1 MSLESALEEERR
13 EIIRI
18 LEGRPAAPV
27 ATAMRNQSVAMPRPA
42 RSMLDVESSPPVLRH
57 HSVAGTSE
65 GISPHPQTSP
75 ASPVPQP
82 RYRSMLDFDSP
93 PPPPSTVNTS
103 LKVSISNQPQRSQSI
118 AFAPSV
124 KAGNSGRKGSI
135 IPVDTGGRKGSIAP
149 MDTRMNFSGFAA
161 DADGAP
167 ISRQKTG
174 SKQRQRGSEDKE
186 VPMAM
191 RKQLYQADED
201 GVPIPVMAIPS
212 GNAARVLPSDNSP
225 GRYGRSKSPRMRN
238 SPMNLMSDPRMITLQ
253 TGETIDLN
261 KAYRRLSD
269 AKLSASDGGLA
280 RLPQKKVA
288 DKLRQMSGE
297 TLAPNG
303 GTRMT
308 KDHYDSEEAID
319 TSDEESDDGLDHG
332 FDGFH
337 RGRQKGRPRGGDG
350 NEDTPASM
358 GKAAGPRKPMS
369 MLAAAEEERHRI
381 SQSTPQVV
389 ITSPGQL
396 PQKKSGVHP
405 NTNFDVSASAPPT
418 PHSSDSEAD
427 MGDIRKAQRLA
438 IAVGETLSTPDS
450 YRLIRSITRGEYVRI
465 TEEAKEEDKKVRRYV
480 VCTDLSDQSAHAL
493 EWTIG
498 TILRDGDQ
506 LIAIYAMDLTEAI
519 KAGDL
524 DSHSGGLDIGEGGNA
539 FADHDSVLSAS
550 SSTKQHQHQ
559 HLLPTPAGG
568 TPVRPGTPL
577 LSSIKAHSRSKSGG
591 GSTTPARSASPS
603 TTTAAPGGATINR
616 AEAERRRATEVITGL
631 CVRLLRKT
639 KLQVQ
644 IVVEVIHCRSPKH
657 LLTEAIDYLDPTLVV
672 LGSRGRSS
680 LKGVLLGSFSN
691 YLVSKSSVPV
701 MVARKRLKK
710 HSKHTANV
718 KMSNNLSVTRGLAS
732 AKID

>member
-1 MSLESALEEERR
+1 MAPPKGMSLESALDEERR
-13 EIIRI
+13 EVLRI
-18 LEGRPAAPV
+18 LEGLPAQPAQ
-27 ATAMRNQSVAMPRPA
+27 AQLQAQRNQSVAMPSPG
-42 RSMLDVESSPPVLRH
+42 RSMLDIDSAPSVPRH

-65 GISPHPQTSP
+65 GLSFPPT
-75 ASPVPQP
+75 APVGQPVAP
-82 RYRSMLDFDSP
+82 RYRSMLDFDTP
-93 PPPPSTVNTS
+93 PTSKTFSLVLKQVTSTP
-103 LKVSISNQPQRSQSI
+103 PQRAQSI

-124 KAGNSGRKGSI
+124 KPGVSSK
-135 IPVDTGGRKGSIAP
+135 KGSIASS
-149 MDTRMNFSGFAA
+149 DNRLNFSGFTA

-167 ISRQKTG
+167 IY
-174 SKQRQRGSEDKE
+174 RQRNGSSQLSKGSDNREM
-186 VPMAM
+186 PMSI
-191 RKQLYQADED
+191 RKQLFQADED
-201 GVPIPVMAIPS
+201 GIPIPISAIPS
-212 GNAARVLPSDNSP
+212 VNTGRSGKQDSSP
-225 GRYGRSKSPRMRN
+225 GRFGRSKSPRSLN
-238 SPMNLMSDPRMITLQ
+238 SPVNLISDPRKITLQ
-253 TGETIDLN
+253 TGETIDLD

-269 AKLSASDGGLA
+269 AKLTAFDGSLS
-280 RLPQKKVA
+280 RLPQKKTA

-308 KDHYDSEEAID
+308 KDHYSSEEAID
-319 TSDEESDDGLDHG
+319 TSDEESDDALDTG

-337 RGRQKGRPRGGDG
+337 RGRQKGRMRGGDAS
-350 NEDTPASM
+350 DDAPASM
-358 GKAAGPRKPMS
+358 GNVAGPRRAMS
-369 MLAAAEEERHRI
+369 MLAVAEEERHRM

-396 PQKKSGVHP
+396 PQKKTGVHP
-405 NTNFDVSASAPPT
+405 NTNFDVSASAAPT

-427 MGDIRKAQRLA
+427 MGDIRKAQRLT
-438 IAVGETLSTPDS
+438 IAVGGTISTPGAF
-450 YRLIRSITRGEYVRI
+450 RLIRSITRGEYGRI
-465 TEEAKEEDKKVRRYV
+465 TEEAKDDDRKLRRYV
-480 VCTDLSDQSAHAL
+480 VATDLSDQSAHAL

-524 DSHSGGLDIGEGGNA
+524 DSHSGGLDIGEGGSA
-539 FADHDSVLSAS
+539 FADHELVLSAS
-550 SSTKQHQHQ
+550 SASKNQDQP
-559 HLLPTPAGG
+559 PTPENG
-568 TPVRPGTPL
+568 TPARPLTPL
-577 LSSIKAHSRSKSGG
+577 LSTIKAHSRTKSG
-591 GSTTPARSASPS
+591 SVTPARSVSP
-603 TTTAAPGGATINR
+603 TGGSGSSNINR
-616 AEAERRRATEVITGL
+616 AEAERRRVTEIITGL

-672 LGSRGRSS
+672 LGSRGRSA

-710 HSKHTANV
+710 HSKHVANV
-718 KMSNNLSVTRGLAS
+718 KMSNNLSVKRGLAG